1 MITHIRAQLRAWG
14 DRIAA
19 LKNIPPVMRIVW
31 ASGPKVVIAG
41 IVLRIATALVPLAML
56 YVGKL
61 IVDTA
66 AGKASHDIW
75 TLLAM
80 EGLLAA
86 IGMVFGRA
94 IDYTDAR
101 IADQFTREVS
111 LRIMGHAC
119 RLDLA
124 CFEDPV
130 FYDKLERARVQATDR
145 IAMLNALGRLFQQ
158 TITLVSLAAGVI
170 AFSPWLFLL
179 LFVCVVPAFIGES
192 HFAFLGYSLAYR
204 LTPLRRE
211 LDYLRVVGTS
221 RDSAKEVKIFG
232 LADYLRNRYAAVTDR
247 VIEQNIRLTRR
258 RLRWGSLLG
267 LVGAGGYYG
276 AYAWVVWRTVQG
288 QLTIGDLT
296 FLAGALAGTSSH
308 IQMLF
313 STFTSIADQALFL
326 TDLTEF
332 FRVQPKIQSHPDA
345 LPAPRPIRHGFEFR
359 DVAFHYPGSERLILK
374 NLNFRF
380 EPGERIALVGEN
392 GQGKTTFVKLLA
404 RLYEPTSGQIL
415 LDGVDLREYST
426 DDLHREIGII
436 FQDFMRYDMT
446 ARDNIAVGRIEARDD
461 DWRLWQAAAKSR
473 ADEVLARLP
482 HELDHMLGR
491 RFEGGFDLSGG
502 EWQKFA
508 LARAYI
514 RDAQVL
520 ILDEPTAA
528 LDAAAEYDVF
538 RRFAE
543 LTDGRMAILISHRFS
558 TVRMCDRIVVLE
570 GGAIR
575 EQGTHQQLIAHGG
588 QYARLFEL
596 QASSYR

>member
-1 MITHIRAQLRAWG
+1 
-14 DRIAA
+14 
-19 LKNIPPVMRIVW
+19 
-31 ASGPKVVIAG
+31 
-41 IVLRIATALVPLAML
+41 
-56 YVGKL
+56 
-61 IVDTA
+61 
-66 AGKASHDIW
+66 
-75 TLLAM
+75 
-80 EGLLAA
+80 
-86 IGMVFGRA
+86 
-94 IDYTDAR
+94 
-101 IADQFTREVS
+101 
-111 LRIMGHAC
+111 
-119 RLDLA
+119 
-124 CFEDPV
+124 
-130 FYDKLERARVQATDR
+130 
-145 IAMLNALGRLFQQ
+145 
-158 TITLVSLAAGVI
+158 
-170 AFSPWLFLL
+170 
-179 LFVCVVPAFIGES
+179 
-192 HFAFLGYSLAYR
+192 
-204 LTPLRRE
+204 
-211 LDYLRVVGTS
+211 
-221 RDSAKEVKIFG
+221 
-232 LADYLRNRYAAVTDR
+232 